1 MLKITHCVWNY
12 TLCVKLHTVCE
23 ITHCVQITQGSLLRS
38 IWKKILSLQKFY
50 TDAVGG
56 VGDKYEVWESSNLF
70 KKILQNSVWIVWM
83 GNKILN
89 GKQMAKVVMNW
100 QNIAIVTKNCW
111 LHKSNSNILCKMC
124 IPQPCARRVH
134 RKSPTYIHPPS
145 LALYIQYQH
154 IYSKLTYFK

>member
-1 MLKITHCVWNY
+1 MCEITPCKIIHCVWNY
-12 TLCVKLHTVCE
+12 TLCANYTGFPFAFNME
-23 ITHCVQITQGSLLRS
+23 
-38 IWKKILSLQKFY
+38 KILSLQKFY

-134 RKSPTYIHPPS
+134 RNCPIYMHPWCS
-145 LALYIQYQH
+145 LFQNIARIANAVQCH
-154 IYSKLTYFK
+154 N